1 MRRKWL
7 IIVFPVLFLLVSVGI
22 MAGGSFLKQ
31 PMGKDDRV
39 LEAVQQLEKNVKGKD
54 WEQAKERSKYAM
66 KAWKKVV
73 NRIQF
78 SAEREY
84 MFEISGTLSRIHGGI
99 EAEDDKAILEEIYYF
114 YDLWDNLG
122 A

>member
-1 MRRKWL
+1 VRRKWL
-7 IIVFPVLFLLVSVGI
+7 IIVVPLLFLLVSVGI

-31 PMGKDDRV
+31 PMGEDDRL
-39 LEAVQQLEKNVKGKD
+39 LEAIQQLEKKVKGKD
-54 WEQAKERSKYAM
+54 WKQANERSTYAM

-78 SAEREY
+78 STEREY
-84 MFEISGTLSRIHGGI
+84 MLEISGVLSRIQGGI
-99 EAEDDKAILEEIYYF
+99 EAEDDKAIIEEIYYF

-122 A
+122 R